1 MQHPK
6 YTNIRYLTVH
16 EQDENWS
23 LIVKDAG
30 FQSIPPNSNYPLGD
44 HPTEYAFK
52 FQNGRVLEEFQMIY
66 ITKGS
71 GTFESASCKNIPI
84 GEGSVFFLFPGE
96 WHRFKPEQETGWDS
110 YWVGFSGQFASNLLA
125 NGYLSVSKPVV
136 KIGYNEEMVS
146 LYRRV
151 LEAGN
156 EERSGYQQ
164 YLSGIVI
171 HLLGYVY
178 FRTKDVHY
186 EDQAVVQKIDKARML
201 IREQIDLVVSP
212 ETIANELHM
221 TYSWFRRLFKQY
233 TGLAPAQYIAQLRLS
248 RAKELLSTTPL
259 TIKEIAITMNYESI
273 DYFSTQFRR
282 QSKLTPTQYRKGC
295 VGRNS
300 EEKS

>member
-1 MQHPK
+1 
-6 YTNIRYLTVH
+6 
-16 EQDENWS
+16 
-23 LIVKDAG
+23 
-30 FQSIPPNSNYPLGD
+30 
-44 HPTEYAFK
+44 
-52 FQNGRVLEEFQMIY
+52 MIY